1 MTTQNEIPEQESC
14 PATNLLKLLAG
25 KWKPQIYRL
34 ALDGPLRF
42 NALLRQLPGSNK
54 QSVAV
59 ALKELEEAGLLQ
71 KTVVQEKPLH
81 IEYQLTEK
89 GASLVAVF
97 KQLEGFAKE
106 L

>member
-1 MTTQNEIPEQESC
+1 MTTSNEFPEPESC

-34 ALDGPLRF
+34 ALEGPLRF
-42 NALLRQLPGSNK
+42 NALLRKLAGSNK

-71 KTVVQEKPLH
+71 KTTITEKPLH
-81 IEYQLTEK
+81 IEYNLTEK
-89 GASLVAVF
+89 GLSLVPIF
-97 KQLEGFAKE
+97 KQLESFSVE
-106 L
+106 